1 MITNDLKRIVSANA
15 ETGDFNGKNNAG
27 S

>member
-1 MITNDLKRIVSANA
+1 MITNDLKSIVSANA
-15 ETGDFNGKNNAG
+15 ETGEFNGKNNAG